1 MKKVLAKEMNER
13 YDRTFMSKDIRK
25 ELKVSLKKLDASKQ
39 QSSQ

>member
-25 ELKVSLKKLDASKQ
+25 ELKASLKKLDASKQ
-39 QSSQ
+39 